1 MVAEAVS
8 AVKVEE
14 DLRQYKSNAT
24 LLCSMPDIAVLGNG
38 SIREPV
44 PPLSHPRSGVGLL
57 CNLMNGNV
65 LHGRPPMTDER
76 IYLRM

>member
-24 LLCSMPDIAVLGNG
+24 FVFDARHSRA
-38 SIREPV
+38 E
-44 PPLSHPRSGVGLL
+44 
-57 CNLMNGNV
+57 
-65 LHGRPPMTDER
+65 EW
-76 IYLRM
+76 